1 MVNLSESSEPR
12 LHPLVRGFSDAEV
25 YERGRPAYGEDVVA
39 ALIEG
44 LGLASGAP
52 VLDLGAGAGAL
63 TRPLL
68 AAGLDVTAVEP
79 LESMRAVLGRAIGS
93 ERVRAGVA
101 EEIPL
106 AQGSVEAVLA
116 ADSFHWFDERR
127 ALREIRRVLRPGGGV
142 AILRTFP
149 VLDAPWGHELGSLIV
164 DSRPDHPAF
173 VARGASA
180 ALEEDPAF
188 GPVVEIEITT
198 EQASD
203 RERILAYVASL
214 SWVGSLPADRLRELL
229 ADADAVLRR
238 HGVEEVRHEMLQ
250 RIWMARLRSED

>member
-1 MVNLSESSEPR
+1 VNLSEFSEPR

-25 YERGRPAYGEDVVA
+25 YEKGRPVYGEAVVA

-63 TRPLL
+63 ARPLL
-68 AAGLDVTAVEP
+68 EAGLDVTAVEP
-79 LESMRAVLGRAIGS
+79 LEQMRTVLGRAIGS

-106 AQGSVEAVLA
+106 GRGSVEAALA

-127 ALREIRRVLRPGGGV
+127 ALSEIRRVLRPGGGV
-142 AILRTFP
+142 AILRTYP
-149 VLDAPWGHELGSLIV
+149 VLDAPWGHELGSLIA

-173 VARGASA
+173 VSRGAAA

-188 GPVVEIEITT
+188 GPVTETEITS
-198 EQASD
+198 EHASD
-203 RERILAYVASL
+203 RERTLAYVASL
-214 SWVGSLPADRLRELL
+214 SWVGSLPADRLERLL

-238 HGVEEVRHEMLQ
+238 HGVEEVRHQMLHQ
-250 RIWMARLRSED
+250 IWIARLRPET